1 MDGNRLLV
9 VDDDPESRSI
19 VSEALVDQGYTIS
32 IAMNQD
38 EASQAIAED
47 RPSLVL
53 LYIGRS
59 GTDTHEV
66 VRQMR
71 ERARDLSILVLG
83 GGPAARVA
91 AERIGA
97 VGYVAD
103 PLDLGALVRSVEEA
117 CPFVHA

>member
-83 GGPAARVA
+83 GGPAARAA